1 MAAPA
6 AVSDLQLVAALTR
19 RESQSLADVLEGLA
33 PEQWALPG
41 VGDWTVDQV
50 TGHLGIVPSSI
61 EQWYEAAV
69 AGEEVEPID
78 LRDPEFQETQLDMIG
93 EADPEDRIAGVRCAY
108 ASAADLLAEL
118 DPGSLDAPTYT
129 PEGML
134 PLVIAARISL
144 SELYVH
150 GFDVRRATGL
160 DDRGDP
166 EVAEALLPHSMAV
179 LPSFLAGAGDLAS
192 PVAVIAGE
200 RSWTVAPAGSGV
212 SVTEGGSGGGTAL
225 RIDPPDLVL
234 LVWGRIPLS
243 EALDRGA
250 AIDGDAAAVE
260 RLLGHLDP
268 L

>member
-6 AVSDLQLVAALTR
+6 AVSELQLVAALTR
-19 RESQSLADVLEGLA
+19 RESESLAGVLEGLA

-41 VGDWTVDQV
+41 VGDWTIDQV

-61 EQWYEAAV
+61 QQWYEAAV

-93 EADPEDRIAGVRCAY
+93 EADPEDRIAGVRYAY
-108 ASAADLLAEL
+108 GAAADFLAEL
-118 DPGSLDAPTYT
+118 DSGSLDAPTYT
-129 PEGML
+129 PEGTL

-150 GFDVRRATGL
+150 GFDVRRAAGL
-160 DDRGDP
+160 DDRGDS
-166 EVAEALLPHSMAV
+166 EVAAALLPHTMAV
-179 LPSFLAGAGDLAS
+179 FPAFLAGADLAA
-192 PVAVIAGE
+192 PLGVVAEE
-200 RSWTVAPAGSGV
+200 RSWTLASGASGV
-212 SVTEGGSGGGTAL
+212 TVTEGAAGGGTVL
-225 RIDPPDLVL
+225 RIDPRDLVL

-243 EALDRGA
+243 EALRRGA